1 MDANPY
7 PLRQILALERRYV
20 IPTFQRDYE
29 WTKDGQWELLFDDLD
44 AIAQRLGAARRL
56 AAHEGQNAAEAD
68 REVSPHFLGAVVL
81 DQLPSP
87 AGGIGMRSVI
97 DGQQRITTL
106 QLLIRGL
113 LDVLREHASPR
124 QGMVRRLL
132 RNPDD
137 IVVASP
143 DEAHKLWPRKRDRE
157 AWRKVMGDEQP
168 EIRHPYADARAY
180 FADRVRDAVLAGDAP
195 PLVTLDLLVDSCLDL
210 FRLVVI
216 DLDKNDDAQVIFEVL
231 NGRQTPLSSADLVK
245 NLLFL
250 RAESNS
256 PSDIDQLYDRY
267 WSRFDDEWWKQE
279 VGRGHA
285 ARRHTDLMLAA
296 WLTATDEEPG
306 HPDRLYGHVRRLVD
320 HRHIS
325 IPDML
330 EGIATYAEHY
340 QTFRGE
346 RPVDD
351 PRIQTAYER
360 LQSLGEVTVLPLVLW
375 LRDLRLPVTTERRA
389 LIALESYMVRRVA
402 IGASTRAY
410 QQVFRDVLSGA
421 KGALDAG
428 EPADIAV
435 EKSLLALEA
444 HAWPRDEDVREAFS
458 SGRYYGVV
466 AQYLIRLMLAGI
478 EEQLKTENRLT
489 EQTAVTYDA
498 LTIEHL
504 MPQSWRKKWPI
515 SAVNEAEQTLAEQRR
530 DAHLHRLGNLT
541 LLNGA
546 LNTRQSNAPWS
557 EKRLALAE
565 HSALRLN
572 ADLATNEA
580 WDTWDEQRIVER
592 GEYLAAVACRAWP
605 RPTDTG

>member
-29 WTKDGQWELLFDDLD
+29 WTKEGQWELLFDDLD
-44 AIAQRLGAARRL
+44 AIAQRLGGARRL
-56 AAHEGQNAAEAD
+56 AAHEGRSAAEAD

-87 AGGIGMRSVI
+87 AGGIGMRAVI

-113 LDVLREHASPR
+113 LDVLLERESRR

-157 AWRKVMGDEQP
+157 AWRKVMQDEQP
-168 EIRHPYADARAY
+168 EIEHPYAAARAY
-180 FADRVRDAVLAGDAP
+180 FADRVRDAVSAGDAAP
-195 PLVTLDLLVDSCLDL
+195 SVTLDLLVDACLDL
-210 FRLVVI
+210 FRIVVI
-216 DLDKNDDAQVIFEVL
+216 DLDPNDDAQVIFEVL

-250 RAESNS
+250 RAESSS
-256 PSDIDQLYDRY
+256 PSEVDELYDRY
-267 WSRFDDEWWKQE
+267 WSRFDDGWWKRE

-296 WLTATDEEPG
+296 WLTAIDEEPG

-320 HRHIS
+320 RRHIA
-325 IPDML
+325 IPDLL
-330 EGIATYAEHY
+330 EGIGSYAEHY
-340 QTFRGE
+340 RSFRGVS
-346 RPVDD
+346 PVEDS
-351 PRIQTAYER
+351 RIRTAYER
-360 LQSLGEVTVLPLVLW
+360 LRALGEVTVLPLVLW
-375 LRDLRLPVTTERRA
+375 LRDQQLSAATERRA
-389 LIALESYMVRRVA
+389 LVGLESYMVRRA
-402 IGASTRAY
+402 ATGASTRAY

-421 KGALDAG
+421 KEALDAG
-428 EPADIAV
+428 EPADLAV

-444 HAWPRDEDVREAFS
+444 NVWRLDEEVREAFVNR
-458 SGRYYGVV
+458 RYYGNV
-466 AQYLIRLMLAGI
+466 AAYVIRLLFAGI
-478 EEQLKTENRLT
+478 EERLKTENRLT
-489 EQTAVTYDA
+489 EQTAVSYDA
-498 LTIEHL
+498 LTIEHI
-504 MPQSWRKKWPI
+504 MPRSWREHWPV
-515 SAVNEAEQTLAEQRR
+515 SAPSEPEQVLAEQWR

-541 LLNGA
+541 LLNRA

-572 ADLATNEA
+572 ADLATNAA
-580 WDTWDEQRIVER
+580 WDTWDEQKIIER
-592 GEYLAAVACRAWP
+592 GEHLAAVACRAWP
-605 RPTDTG
+605 RPTD